1 MDRMIYT
8 ALTGMDAAMTRQ
20 RAVASNLANANTP
33 GFRAETFATQPWH
46 LKAESMDVRGYA
58 QGAVRGADLSQGS
71 VNRTGRALDIAVDG
85 EALIAFQSP
94 AGEDVYSRRGDMEID
109 ATGRLINGEGLQ
121 AMGENG
127 PITVPPGWHV
137 SFGSDG
143 TVFASD
149 PAVPD
154 APAEEVARIKLVS
167 TAGSAVVKD
176 LDNQLRVQGG
186 GVLPADPTAQIVS
199 GALEQ
204 SNVDSAG
211 TLVEMIEAQRSFERR
226 VKIISTAE
234 QLDQSSAGLMSLR

>member
-20 RAVASNLANANTP
+20 RAVANNLANANTP
-33 GFRAETFATQPWH
+33 GFRAETFATTAWH
-46 LKAESMDVRGYA
+46 LESESLDVRGFA
-58 QGAVRGADLSQGS
+58 QGAVRGADLSQGALT
-71 VNRTGRALDIAVDG
+71 RTGRDMDIAVNG

-94 AGEDVYSRRGDMEID
+94 AGEEVYSRRGDMSVD
-109 ATGRLINGEGLQ
+109 AAGRLINGEGLQ
-121 AMGENG
+121 AMGQNG
-127 PITVPPGWHV
+127 PITVPPGWRI

-143 TVFASD
+143 TVYAAD
-149 PAVPD
+149 PAAPD
-154 APAEEVARIKLVS
+154 APPEEVARLNLVS

-176 LDNQLRVQGG
+176 LDNQLRVRGG
-186 GVLPADPTAQIVS
+186 GVLPADPTAEIIT

-226 VKIISTAE
+226 AKIISTAE
-234 QLDQSSAGLMSLR
+234 QLDQSSAGLMALR

>member
-33 GFRAETFATQPWH
+33 GFRAETFATTPWH
-46 LKAESMDVRGYA
+46 LDAQSLDVRGYA
-58 QGAVRGADLSQGS
+58 QGAVRGADLSQGT
-71 VNRTGRALDIAVDG
+71 VNRTGRDLDIAVNG

-94 AGEDVYSRRGDMEID
+94 AGEEVYSRRGDMSVD

-121 AMGENG
+121 AMGQNG
-127 PITVPPGWHV
+127 PITVPPGWRV

-143 TVFASD
+143 TVFAAD
-149 PAVPD
+149 PAAPD
-154 APAEEVARIKLVS
+154 APPEEVARLNLVS

-176 LDNQLRVQGG
+176 LDNQLRVRGG
-186 GVLPADPTAQIVS
+186 GVLPNDPEAKIIT

-211 TLVEMIEAQRSFERR
+211 TLVQMIEAQRSFERR
-226 VKIISTAE
+226 VQIISTAE
-234 QLDQSSAGLMSLR
+234 QLDQSSASLMSLR